1 MKKIIIFLLLVSVL
15 SVTACTAADDDNT
28 TASTDSITSS
38 DTSSIMSDN
47 ESTDD
52 SSDALSDASSAA
64 SSVDPHEG
72 WTKVFGNIY
81 IPNLPFEKWEGEN
94 QDNINRFTIY
104 INSNDSA
111 AFHAYVKSLP
121 DFGYTIEQLNS
132 YEYQGTDPENR
143 KMHFTDPQNSFMQI
157 SIYY

>member
-1 MKKIIIFLLLVSVL
+1 MKKIVIFLLLVSML
-15 SVTACTAADDDNT
+15 CITACTGEADDSS
-28 TASTDSITSS
+28 TASTDSVTST
-38 DTSSIMSDN
+38 DTSSIESGN
-47 ESTDD
+47 ESSDE
-52 SSDALSDASSAA
+52 SSDVSSDVSAEA

-81 IPNLPFEKWEGEN
+81 IPNLPFEKWDGEN

-111 AFHAYVKSLP
+111 AFHAYVQSLP
-121 DFGYTIEQLNS
+121 DFGYTIEQLNGN
-132 YEYQGTDPENR
+132 EYKGTDPENR
-143 KMHFTDPQNSFMQI
+143 RMHFTDPQNGFMQI